1 MYVVCRVYVCV
12 WLCIIYNYAIYLY
25 GHICH
30 VKPTPP
36 SFFFFHFTL
45 LHIFSCPLKTHTHN
59 TDILKQALTQLLL
72 YYTRFQ
78 QIIRKAWLISS
89 SQPSHQQPAFCK
101 DLVKIPQWYWP
112 KLRNTHCRFGLIL
125 DFDTVGFKM
134 DVEMEIWG
142 WWQWQRRAHVYVCV
156 CPIFIHTHKI
166 K

>member
-1 MYVVCRVYVCV
+1 MDTYVMSNQLPFLLFLSFHTFAYFF
-12 WLCIIYNYAIYLY
+12 L
-25 GHICH
+25 
-30 VKPTPP
+30 PP
-36 SFFFFHFTL
+36 QN
-45 LHIFSCPLKTHTHN
+45 THTQYRYPQAG
-59 TDILKQALTQLLL
+59 TDPTASVLH
-72 YYTRFQ
+72 YTRFQ